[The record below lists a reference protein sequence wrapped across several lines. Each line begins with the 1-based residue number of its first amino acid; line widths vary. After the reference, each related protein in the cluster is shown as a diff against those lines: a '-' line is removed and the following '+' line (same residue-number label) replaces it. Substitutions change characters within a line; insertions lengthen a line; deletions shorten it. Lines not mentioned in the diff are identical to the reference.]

1 MSKKRLPNIAVCAR
15 MRSGKDAFYEIAEE
29 LGYHVKRV
37 AYGDT
42 MKRMFHECFPAIP
55 YEPKPIGHYQ
65 TFGQSLRAIDPDVFV
80 RPTIG
85 DVLVHKAHLAQYGI
99 DVPAFI
105 FTDVRQPNEFVACTE
120 RLNCI
125 TIRINA
131 SVETRTDR
139 MRAKGEAVRFEILH
153 AETER
158 HLDNFPVNYTI
169 DNNGTYTEYRQQV
182 KNLLE
187 KLEVVN

>member
-1 MSKKRLPNIAVCAR
+1 MKTLPNIAVCAR
-15 MRSGKDAFYEIAEE
+15 MRSGKDAFFEIAEE

-42 MKRMFHECFPAIP
+42 MKRMFHEIFPHIS
-55 YEPKPIGHYQ
+55 YEPKPIELYQ
-65 TFGQSLRAIDPDVFV
+65 QFGQGLRAIDSDVFV

-85 DVLVHKAHLAQYGI
+85 DVLLHKAHLAQYGI
-99 DVPAFI
+99 DIPAFI
-105 FTDVRQPNEFVACTE
+105 FTDVRQPNEFNACKE
-120 RLNCI
+120 KLNCI
-125 TIRINA
+125 TVRIDA
-131 SVETRTDR
+131 SVETRTQR
-139 MRAKGEAVRFEILH
+139 MRDKGEAVSFEVLH

-158 HLDNFPVNYTI
+158 HLDYFDVDYII

-187 KLEVVN
+187 RLAIEV